1 MSVFSDALSQL
12 IDSKKIKVYDMIR
25 YLEIDRSTM
34 YQIIK
39 GKRNPPA
46 DSQIE
51 KMADFMLL
59 TPSERED
66 LLEQAKITRL
76 GKNIYYQRKGVA
88 EFMCGF
94 PDPPENDLQ
103 EPAKFSRNQDWQ
115 PLGVTEDVPEEEP
128 ILYLP
133 TEFDVHRAIRGMLR
147 KEAKKENGCI
157 YLQLQPGENYLF
169 DMLRSIIPEGNLKVE
184 QILCLSN
191 NDEMADEHSLLNIQ
205 YLNTIIPMYVRS
217 KADFTAYYYYDNV
230 ESHFFHNN
238 ILPGMI
244 LTEKAALLIPV
255 DYSYGL
261 LIRDPK
267 TVEAMKNL
275 FEDSLNNCR
284 ELFDVIKVNMMD
296 FSQVQNVN
304 DTVTNKVSFHLM
316 EREVCLFPFLT
327 KDIID
332 KYLHPDIPGRDM
344 MAEGLAAMLQSNRA
358 MLESENMH
366 IYFTQ
371 EGLNYFADTGKF
383 KELPD
388 EIYIPLAP
396 DDRVMIM
403 KELKEYCIRG
413 TYRMLSGSLQRLAK
427 NLRLCING
435 NMGYLLFNEKD
446 SRVIYMF
453 FTEPSLLFMFT
464 DFIENVEEKDFA
476 SNDEAVAVIEKV
488 CRQMERDEQSPS

>member
-1 MSVFSDALSQL
+1 
-12 IDSKKIKVYDMIR
+12 
-25 YLEIDRSTM
+25 
-34 YQIIK
+34 
-39 GKRNPPA
+39 
-46 DSQIE
+46 
-51 KMADFMLL
+51 
-59 TPSERED
+59 
-66 LLEQAKITRL
+66 
-76 GKNIYYQRKGVA
+76 
-88 EFMCGF
+88 
-94 PDPPENDLQ
+94 
-103 EPAKFSRNQDWQ
+103 
-115 PLGVTEDVPEEEP
+115 
-128 ILYLP
+128 
-133 TEFDVHRAIRGMLR
+133 
-147 KEAKKENGCI
+147 
-157 YLQLQPGENYLF
+157 
-169 DMLRSIIPEGNLKVE
+169 
-184 QILCLSN
+184 
-191 NDEMADEHSLLNIQ
+191 MADEHNLLNIQ

-244 LTEKAALLIPV
+244 LTEKAALFIPV

-261 LIRDPK
+261 LIRDHT
-267 TVEAMKNL
+267 TVEAMKTF
-275 FEDSLNNCR
+275 FENSRNNCR

-296 FSQVQNVN
+296 FSQVLNVN
-304 DTVTNKVSFHLM
+304 NTVTNKVTFHLM

-327 KDIID
+327 RDIID

-344 MAEGLAAMLQSNRA
+344 MAEGLATMLQSNRA

-371 EGLNYFADTGKF
+371 EGLQYFADTGKF

-396 DDRVMIM
+396 DDRIMIL

-413 TYRMLSGSLQRLAK
+413 TYRMLSGSLHRLAK

-453 FTEPSLLFMFT
+453 FTEPSLLFMFR

-476 SNDEAVAVIEKV
+476 TNDETVAVIEKV
-488 CRQMERDEQSPS
+488 CAGMEAE